1 MKVKVMNPA
10 EEVVQRP
17 AVVRIVIAH
26 AMHPEGEV
34 VGEGDVED
42 GKGDEAGEDE
52 EAVAGVARG
61 VQYQPQ
67 RHAR

>member
-1 MKVKVMNPA
+1 MKVMNPA

-17 AVVRIVIAH
+17 AVVRIVMAH

-34 VGEGDVED
+34 VGEWDVED
-42 GKGDEAGEDE
+42 GKGGGAGEAE
-52 EAVAGVARG
+52 EAVAGVATRV